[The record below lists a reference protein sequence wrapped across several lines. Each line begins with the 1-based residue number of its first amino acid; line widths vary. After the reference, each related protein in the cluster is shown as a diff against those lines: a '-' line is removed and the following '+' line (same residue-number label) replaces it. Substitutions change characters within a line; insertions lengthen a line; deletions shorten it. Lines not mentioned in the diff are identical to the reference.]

1 MNSLSRNLEPWE
13 SDRELDPAMV
23 RMMAE
28 AFLPDLPQYEI
39 QYVGSGW
46 CNDVYNLN
54 SEWILRFPRRRD
66 VLSNLKKEAGVSAFL
81 IPLLKETGVP
91 IPDFSIISPPIDC
104 GFPYSFGAYPMIPGV
119 SGGTRIRPV
128 TDWSKFAKSLGNFL
142 TTLHSIPTTNTR
154 DLDVHER
161 RPLECL
167 QWLDQ
172 KADVTRFINSL
183 KDEALSRNAQWFESK
198 PPEPYSGRLRFTH
211 DDLSPEH
218 ILINPDDGA
227 ITGIID
233 WEDATIGDPVSDFI
247 TLPFWI
253 GWDNTQRVLDHY
265 RLEIDKGFQE
275 RLEYASRISSLVWLY
290 DESKRNDDVSLQK
303 WYVSNVF
310 NKRVG

>member
-13 SDRELDPAMV
+13 SDRELDPAKV

-128 TDWSKFAKSLGNFL
+128 TDWLKFAKSLGNFL

-253 GWDNTQRVLDHY
+253 GWGNTQRVLDHY

-310 NKRVG
+310 NKRLG